1 MTPISPQSWFLKC
14 GIAAALALL
23 VYAAI
28 ALAGPKAPPLP
39 TSRDGALTILDR
51 YVGEPVPDVLLVGSS
66 LTARL
71 NEEYFDTPNL
81 KVLGLAGG
89 SPITALDVALA
100 RDRLPGTILIEM
112 NILDR
117 GADPALVQKFRPGS
131 APIWPRPI
139 RSAVA
144 LYERWHHAP
153 PDRVRARAFAA
164 ALLQGLPS
172 DFDNRIYVE
181 RALREWGTAPSDAI
195 MTDNLATLQR
205 LISTNGPPSS
215 SRGRSIVS
223 WSMIRKKGHRFSLAT
238 NAKRLRGD
246 HAQQKDGAEMTIQRK
261 IISLEPTLRSSLKRV
276 ERQNCCSNPCASR
289 TIRPPGAD
297 ARRCRIGRSATP
309 DRRR

>member
-205 LISTNGPPSS
+205 LVDKIAARG
-215 SRGRSIVS
+215 SRVYFYTVPLSVPLQDSVTAKATAAAAHAEFSDDRQWIHLDG
-223 WSMIRKKGHRFSLAT
+223 SMPD
-238 NAKRLRGD
+238 LRW
-246 HAQQKDGAEMTIQRK
+246 ADGVHLDE
-261 IISLEPTLRSSLKRV
+261 
-276 ERQNCCSNPCASR
+276 
-289 TIRPPGAD
+289 
-297 ARRCRIGRSATP
+297 RSAVIIARQI
-309 DRRR
+309 DRFLEHDPEKGAPVFPRDKR